1 MFGPDLVVL
10 DPHENFNVLSLSG
23 KRRRGEKGGG
33 RKGEER
39 EGRRVESDGR
49 RVESDII
56 LSLSGKR
63 REKGGRGEGEV

>member
-23 KRRRGEKGGG
+23 KRRRREGGA
-33 RKGEER
+33 KGE
-39 EGRRVESDGR
+39 GR

-56 LSLSGKR
+56 LSLSGEG
-63 REKGGRGEGEV
+63 REGRGEGEV

>member
-23 KRRRGEKGGG
+23 KRRRGEKGGRGKGRGEGG

-39 EGRRVESDGR
+39 EGRRG

-56 LSLSGKR
+56 LSLSGKT
-63 REKGGRGEGEV
+63 VQ

>member
-23 KRRRGEKGGG
+23 KRRRGEKGWRGKGRGEGG

-39 EGRRVESDGR
+39 EGRRG

-56 LSLSGKR
+56 LSLSGKT
-63 REKGGRGEGEV
+63 VQ